1 MTEEPFGPITAIT
14 TFKDFDE
21 VIKRVVRQSEAEINS
36 NIDLKA

>member
-21 VIKRVVRQSEAEINS
+21 VIKEQTNMIVV
-36 NIDLKA
+36 